1 MSGFEEPTIDA
12 AEAQRTVGAVDLTLT
27 DDPAVIVSPDAP
39 GAPTEPVLDPDDPRT
54 SLQTRVRA
62 ALLALPGEFEFG
74 NPISG
79 VAATDLFNLN
89 TLLGAGIEVE
99 VVRTLNKLR
108 SMWDPDEEW
117 LGYRFER
124 SSQAFPDVRLVR
136 RDQGTDEIALGIE
149 LKGWWLLSK
158 EGEPSLRFQVTPEAC
173 APHDLVCVVPW
184 HLSDAVAGIPQVIEP
199 WVKSARYAAEFRDYH
214 WQHVRNV
221 RDASTDTTI
230 DHPEGAAPYPSKADL
245 VVAKPR
251 QDGGNNFGR
260 LPRSHPLMDDFLA
273 RSKEHEVLGIAVGSW
288 ITFLRRHSDNATP
301 AEVSEYLQR
310 QLKSHVKKIAPGTA
324 EELLALMAR
333 MGELLTP

>member
-1 MSGFEEPTIDA
+1 MTDFPEDFDA
-12 AEAQRTVGAVDLTLT
+12 LMLAAPAEQK
-27 DDPAVIVSPDAP
+27 
-39 GAPTEPVLDPDDPRT
+39 LDEGDPRT
-54 SLQTRVRA
+54 ALQTRVRA

-124 SSQAFPDVRLVR
+124 SSQSFPDVRLVR
-136 RDQGTDEIALGIE
+136 RDQGAHDIALGIE
-149 LKGWWLLSK
+149 LKGWWLFSK
-158 EGEPSLRFQVTPEAC
+158 EGEPSLRFQVTPNAC

-184 HLSDAVAGIPQVIEP
+184 HLSDAVAGVPQVIEP

-214 WQHVRNV
+214 WEYVRAV
-221 RDASTDTTI
+221 RETTTDVGI
-230 DHPEGAAPYPSKADL
+230 DHPSTASPYPNKADL

-260 LPRSHPLMDDFLA
+260 LPRAHPLMDDFLA
-273 RSKEHEVLGIAVGSW
+273 RSKKHEVLGIEVGHW
-288 ITFLRRHSDNATP
+288 INFLKRQSDTATP
-301 AEVSEYLQR
+301 DEVSGYLQR
-310 QLKSHVKKIAPGTA
+310 QLDARIKKVGPGVA
-324 EELLALMAR
+324 EELLGLIAR
-333 MGELLTP
+333 MGNLLAP

>member
-1 MSGFEEPTIDA
+1 MSDEFEVGPAVPTDEDA
-12 AEAQRTVGAVDLTLT
+12 AEAIDPGQVVDA
-27 DDPAVIVSPDAP
+27 DAPDAP
-39 GAPTEPVLDPDDPRT
+39 SEPELDPDDPRT
-54 SLQTRVRA
+54 ALQTRVRA

-108 SMWDPDEEW
+108 SMWDPEEEW

-136 RDQGTDEIALGIE
+136 RDQGANDIALGIE

-221 RDASTDTTI
+221 RASTTDVGI
-230 DHPEGAAPYPSKADL
+230 DYPESAAPYPTKADL

-260 LPRSHPLMDDFLA
+260 LPRAHPLMDEFLA
-273 RSKEHEVLGIAVGSW
+273 RSKEHEVLGITVGSW
-288 ITFLRRHSDNATP
+288 ITFLRRHSDTATP
-301 AEVSEYLQR
+301 DEVAEYLQR
-310 QLKSHVKKIAPGTA
+310 QLRAHTKKMAPQTA
-324 EELLALMAR
+324 EELLALMGR
-333 MGELLTP
+333 MSDLLAP

>member
-1 MSGFEEPTIDA
+1 MTDV
-12 AEAQRTVGAVDLTLT
+12 TVDAVDEPGA
-27 DDPAVIVSPDAP
+27 DDHSDAVDITAPDAP
-39 GAPTEPVLDPDDPRT
+39 TEHRMDPDDPRT
-54 SLQTRVRA
+54 ALQARVRG

-108 SMWDPDEEW
+108 AMWDPDEEW

-124 SSQAFPDVRLVR
+124 SSQSFPDVRLVR
-136 RDQGTDEIALGIE
+136 RDQDANAIALGIE

-158 EGEPSLRFQVTPEAC
+158 EGEPSLRFQVAPDAC

-184 HLSDAVAGIPQVIEP
+184 HLSDAVAGVPQVIEP

-221 RDASTDTTI
+221 RDASTDVGI
-230 DHPEGAAPYPSKADL
+230 DYPEGAAPYPNKADL

-251 QDGGNNFGR
+251 QDSGNNFGR
-260 LPRSHPLMDDFLA
+260 LPRAHPLMDEFLA
-273 RSKEHEVLGIAVGSW
+273 RSKEHEVLGITVGNW
-288 ITFLRRHSDNATP
+288 ITFLRRHSDTATSD
-301 AEVSEYLQR
+301 EVAEYLQR
-310 QLKSHVKKIAPGTA
+310 QLKAHIKNVAPDTA
-324 EELLALMAR
+324 EQLLSLMER
-333 MGELLTP
+333 MGDLLRP

>member
-1 MSGFEEPTIDA
+1 MSDEFVDDGLEDA
-12 AEAQRTVGAVDLTLT
+12 DSGEAVDAT
-27 DDPAVIVSPDAP
+27 APDAP
-39 GAPTEPVLDPDDPRT
+39 TELVLDPNDPRT
-54 SLQTRVRA
+54 ALQTRVRG

-108 SMWDPDEEW
+108 SMWDPDEDW

-124 SSQAFPDVRLVR
+124 SSQSFPDVRLVR
-136 RDQGTDEIALGIE
+136 RDQGANDIALGIE

-158 EGEPSLRFQVTPEAC
+158 EGVPSLRYQVTPDAC

-214 WQHVRNV
+214 WQNV
-221 RDASTDTTI
+221 RETTSDVGI
-230 DHPEGAAPYPSKADL
+230 DHPVGAAPYPTKADL
-245 VVAKPR
+245 VVAKPHY
-251 QDGGNNFGR
+251 DSGNNFGR
-260 LPRSHPLMDDFLA
+260 LPRAHPLMDEFLA
-273 RSKEHEVLGIAVGSW
+273 RSKEHEVLGITVGNW
-288 ITFLRRHSDNATP
+288 ITFLKQHSDTATSD
-301 AEVSEYLQR
+301 EVAAYLQR
-310 QLKSHVKKIAPGTA
+310 QLKAHIKTVAPGTA
-324 EELLALMAR
+324 EELVALMGR
-333 MGELLTP
+333 MGDLLAP

>member
-1 MSGFEEPTIDA
+1 MSAAFEEP
-12 AEAQRTVGAVDLTLT
+12 TVGAVDVHLAGDLTVDVAPDL
-27 DDPAVIVSPDAP
+27 SDAP
-39 GAPTEPVLDPDDPRT
+39 DEPVLDPDDPRT
-54 SLQTRVRA
+54 ALQTRVRA

-124 SSQAFPDVRLVR
+124 SSQSFPDVRLVR
-136 RDQGTDEIALGIE
+136 RDQGADEIALGIE

-221 RDASTDTTI
+221 RDASTDTAI
-230 DHPEGAAPYPSKADL
+230 DHPTGATPYPSKADL

-251 QDGGNNFGR
+251 QDSGNNFGR
-260 LPRSHPLMDDFLA
+260 LPRAHPLMDDFLA

-288 ITFLRRHSDNATP
+288 ITFLRRHSDNAT
-301 AEVSEYLQR
+301 ADDVTDYLQR
-310 QLKSHVKKIAPGTA
+310 QLKAHVKKIAPGTA
-324 EELLALMAR
+324 EELLALMNR
-333 MGELLTP
+333 MGALLAP

>member
-1 MSGFEEPTIDA
+1 MSDDLVNGEV
-12 AEAQRTVGAVDLTLT
+12 VGAGV
-27 DDPAVIVSPDAP
+27 PDS
-39 GAPTEPVLDPDDPRT
+39 PTEPVLDANNPHT
-54 SLQTRVRA
+54 TLQTRVRA

-124 SSQAFPDVRLVR
+124 SSQSFPDVRLVR
-136 RDQGTDEIALGIE
+136 RDQGSNDIALGVE

-158 EGEPSLRFQVTPEAC
+158 EGEPSLRYQVTPDAC

-199 WVKSARYAAEFRDYH
+199 WVESARYAAEFRDYH
-214 WQHVRNV
+214 WQYVRSV
-221 RDASTDTTI
+221 RDANTDVGI
-230 DHPEGAAPYPSKADL
+230 DYPEGAAPYPTKADL

-260 LPRSHPLMDDFLA
+260 LPRAHPLMDGFLA
-273 RSKEHEVLGIAVGSW
+273 RSKEHEVLGIKVRNW
-288 ITFLRRHSDNATP
+288 ITFLRRHSDTATP
-301 AEVSEYLQR
+301 DEVAEYLQR
-310 QLKSHVKKIAPGTA
+310 QLESHSRRVSRATA
-324 EELLALMAR
+324 EELLALMER
-333 MGELLTP
+333 MGDLLAP

>member
-1 MSGFEEPTIDA
+1 MTHEQLSAEDDFDGEVDA
-12 AEAQRTVGAVDLTLT
+12 NAP
-27 DDPAVIVSPDAP
+27 DP
-39 GAPTEPVLDPDDPRT
+39 PTEPVLDETDKRT
-54 SLQTRVRA
+54 VLQTRVRA

-124 SSQAFPDVRLVR
+124 SSQSFPDVRLVR
-136 RDQGTDEIALGIE
+136 RDQGANDIALGIE

-158 EGEPSLRFQVTPEAC
+158 EGEPSLRFQVSPAAC
-173 APHDLVCVVPW
+173 AEHDLVCVVPW

-214 WQHVRNV
+214 WQHVRKTRNPN
-221 RDASTDTTI
+221 TDTGI
-230 DHPEGAAPYPSKADL
+230 DFPEGAAPYPTKADL
-245 VVAKPR
+245 VVAKPHE
-251 QDGGNNFGR
+251 DSGNNYGR
-260 LPRSHPLMDDFLA
+260 LPRAHPLMDDFLD
-273 RSKEHEVLGIAVGSW
+273 RSKEHEVLGITVGNW
-288 ITFLRRHSDNATP
+288 ITFLKRHSDTATP
-301 AEVSEYLQR
+301 GEVSGYLQR
-310 QLKSHVKKIAPGTA
+310 QLEARIKKVAPETA
-324 EELLALMAR
+324 EELLALIGR
-333 MGELLTP
+333 MGDLLAP